1 MGNDDE
7 EGDPMYLHSVAMIC
21 LCLLTFSCLMLI
33 PRGGHATIPGNTED
47 PEAVKEVLSGKRT
60 VANAAWWGFDEFD
73 ATEALQSAINS
84 GAKRVIVPNMTRDWI
99 VRPINLAGD
108 QELVFEDGVVVTAK
122 RGEFKGKGECLFRG
136 VNIRNLTI
144 RGYGATWRMQK
155 MDYISGMHLKALRES
170 LGSDNAEGTYDYGEW
185 RRTLILQSCADV
197 EVLGLILRDSGGDG
211 ICLCKGDVDKPFCQN
226 IHIMDVVCDNNL
238 RQGISVVSAEN
249 LLIENCVFKNTWG
262 TPPAAG
268 IDLEPDLPTYR
279 LREITIR
286 NCVFQEN
293 YGNGIHI
300 FLGSHAPDPKRLKAA
315 GIRPL
320 EDVSVLIDSC
330 RVSSSM
336 GGGIRVAGVRE
347 KGARGLIEFRDCTI
361 ENVGK
366 FGLEINRKSADGVHL
381 RFDNCI
387 WRNVARG
394 CATEIPLQI
403 ILRPHI
409 RRNGGVE
416 FVKCMVEDD
425 RARPFII
432 AREEGKTTGLHD
444 ITGEVTVCNPWFR
457 ARRDSQSA
465 NNAVT
470 ALGDKTHNVN
480 LRVMEKW

>member
-1 MGNDDE
+1 
-7 EGDPMYLHSVAMIC
+7 MYLHSVAMIC
-21 LCLLTFSCLMLI
+21 PCLLVVSCPMLI
-33 PRGGHATIPGNTED
+33 PREGHATIPGNTES

-122 RGEFKGKGECLFRG
+122 RGEFKGKGECLLRG

-144 RGYGATWRMQK
+144 
-155 MDYISGMHLKALRES
+155 
-170 LGSDNAEGTYDYGEW
+170 
-185 RRTLILQSCADV
+185 
-197 EVLGLILRDSGGDG
+197 
-211 ICLCKGDVDKPFCQN
+211 
-226 IHIMDVVCDNNL
+226 
-238 RQGISVVSAEN
+238 
-249 LLIENCVFKNTWG
+249 
-262 TPPAAG
+262 
-268 IDLEPDLPTYR
+268 
-279 LREITIR
+279 
-286 NCVFQEN
+286 
-293 YGNGIHI
+293 
-300 FLGSHAPDPKRLKAA
+300 
-315 GIRPL
+315 
-320 EDVSVLIDSC
+320 

-347 KGARGLIEFRDCTI
+347 EGAQGLIEFRDCTI
-361 ENVGK
+361 ENVEK
-366 FGLEINRKSADGVHL
+366 FGLEINRESSDGVHL

-416 FVKCMVEDD
+416 FVKCMVEDSKS
-425 RARPFII
+425 RPFII
-432 AREEGKTTGLHD
+432 ACEEGKTTGLHD